1 LLLLLLLL
9 LLMMLSSVM
18 CRASTELMLTVIQA
32 RDLERDHVTGS
43 LDSYVRVSLA
53 PFTGSRSQ
61 TRVRKFTFSPF
72 RRRNVAFC
80 ADGGSSRRAEAM
92 LKDILS

>member
-1 LLLLLLLL
+1 MAYGLLQQLLLTI
-9 LLMMLSSVM
+9 MMTMSSLYHPVM
-18 CRASTELMLTVIQA
+18 FRASTELMLTVIQA

-61 TRVRKFTFSPF
+61 TRVGTFTYLVRRAPF
-72 RRRNVAFC
+72 RVA
-80 ADGGSSRRAEAM
+80 AR
-92 LKDILS
+92 